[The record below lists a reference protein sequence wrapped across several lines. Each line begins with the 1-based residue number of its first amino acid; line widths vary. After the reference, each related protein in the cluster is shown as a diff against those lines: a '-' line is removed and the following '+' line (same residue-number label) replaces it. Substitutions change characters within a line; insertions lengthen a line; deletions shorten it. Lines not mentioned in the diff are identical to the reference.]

1 MKAARFYAANEA
13 LRIED
18 IDDPVPAA
26 GGVVVRVQGAGVCHS
41 DLHITQGEVP
51 LPRTPLV
58 LGHEN
63 AGVVERVGPGVEGFA
78 PGDPV
83 AVFGAWGCGYCALCR
98 AGDENLCN
106 MLGWP
111 GIGVDG
117 GWAELISVPALRH
130 LIPLGDLDPVEA
142 APLTDA
148 GLTPYRAI
156 RRALPFVPPGGILA
170 IIGLGG
176 LGHLAVQIARAIG
189 PSPYVI
195 AVDVSKEKLENALAL
210 GADEAVEAGPEAG
223 ERIRTLTGGEGA
235 HAVVDLVGSDASLAT
250 AGAAVARGG
259 IVVLVGIA
267 GGALPFRFVGL
278 PPECHL
284 TTSAWGTR
292 AELEALLGLA
302 ERGLVRAH
310 VERQP
315 LDAVN
320 DVLERLAAGR
330 VEGRVVLT
338 PGARAS
344 REP

>member
-1 MKAARFYAANEA
+1 MRAARFYAPGEA
-13 LRIED
+13 LRIEE
-18 IDDPVPAA
+18 IDDPVPDE
-26 GGVVVRVQGAGVCHS
+26 GGVVVRVHGAGVCHS

-63 AGVVERVGPGVEGFA
+63 AGVVERVGPSVSGFE

-83 AVFGAWGCGYCALCR
+83 AVFGAWGCGRCALCR

-117 GWAELISVPALRH
+117 GWAELIAVPEPRH

-156 RRALPFVPPGGILA
+156 RRALPHVPEGGA
-170 IIGLGG
+170 IAIVGVGG
-176 LGHLAVQIARAIG
+176 LGHLAIQIARAIG
-189 PSPYVI
+189 PAPRVI
-195 AVDVSKEKLENALAL
+195 AVDVSKDKLESALAL
-210 GADEAVEAGPEAG
+210 GADHAVEAGADAAD
-223 ERIRTLTGGEGA
+223 RIRELTGGEGA

-250 AGAAVARGG
+250 AGASVARGG

-267 GGALPFRFVGL
+267 GGTLPFRFVGL
-278 PPECHL
+278 PPECLL

-302 ERGLVRAH
+302 ARGLVRAR

-320 DVLERLAAGR
+320 DVLGRLAGGG
-330 VEGRVVLT
+330 VDGRVVLT
-338 PGARAS
+338 PSA
-344 REP
+344 

>member
-1 MKAARFYAANEA
+1 MKAARFYRPGEA
-13 LRIED
+13 LRIEEVAD
-18 IDDPVPAA
+18 PEPID
-26 GGVVVRVQGAGVCHS
+26 GGVVVRVRGAGVCHS
-41 DLHITQGEVP
+41 DLHITQGDVP

-63 AGVVERVGPGVEGFA
+63 AGIVESIGSGVSDFA
-78 PGDPV
+78 PGDAV
-83 AVFGAWGCGYCALCR
+83 AVFGAWGCGDCALCR

-117 GWAELISVPALRH
+117 GWAERISVPHTRH

-156 RRALPFVPPGGILA
+156 RRALPLVPPGGA
-170 IIGLGG
+170 IAVVGVGG
-176 LGHLAVQIARAIG
+176 LGHLAIQIARAIG
-189 PSPYVI
+189 PAPRVI
-195 AVDVSKEKLENALAL
+195 AVDVSRDKLESALAL
-210 GADEAVEAGPEAG
+210 GADHAVEAGAG
-223 ERIRTLTGGEGA
+223 AADRIRELTGGEGA
-235 HAVVDLVGSDASLAT
+235 HAVIDLVGSDASLAT
-250 AGAAVARGG
+250 AGASVARRG

-278 PPECHL
+278 PPECLL

-292 AELEALLGLA
+292 AELEALLRLA
-302 ERGLVRAH
+302 ARGLVQAR

-315 LDAVN
+315 LEAVN
-320 DVLERLAAGR
+320 DVLERLLAGG
-330 VEGRVVLT
+330 VDGRVVLT
-338 PGARAS
+338 PNG
-344 REP
+344 